1 MYLVLVGGGNVGLQ
15 LAKRLIAR
23 GHEVLLLEKDSR
35 QAQRLSAVLGEESV
49 YLGDGCEIRTQKDAG
64 FGRADIVCAVTGE
77 DEDNLVVCQMAKTV
91 WNVERVLARVND
103 PSHEQIFREIGID
116 DTVSATAIIFSLLEQ
131 QISMDEL
138 IPVGALA
145 KGNIEV
151 VEAMLGPRS
160 PVVGKRVRDIVLP
173 PSTNLVWLL
182 RDDHGYGV
190 GGDTDL
196 QSGDTLVALV
206 PRERAQELRD
216 LLCPAKVDVPRPQ

>member
-1 MYLVLVGGGNVGLQ
+1 MYLILVGGGNVGLQ

-23 GHEVLLLEKDSR
+23 EHEVLLLEKDSR
-35 QAQRLSAVLGEESV
+35 QAARLASVLGEEAV
-49 YLGDGCEIRTQKDAG
+49 YLGDGCEVRTQKEAG

-77 DEDNLVVCQMAKTV
+77 DEDNLVVCQMAKLV

-116 DTVSATAIIFSLLEQ
+116 DTVSATSIIFSLLEQ
-131 QISMDEL
+131 QISADEL
-138 IPVGALA
+138 IPLGALA

-151 VEAMLGPRS
+151 VEALLSARS
-160 PVVGKRVRDIVLP
+160 PVVGKRVRDLALP
-173 PSTNLVWLL
+173 PQTNLVWLL

-190 GGDTDL
+190 NGDTEL
-196 QSGDTLVALV
+196 AAADTLVALV

-216 LLCPAKVDVPRPQ
+216 LLMPARAG